1 MVSIKEVAQ
10 HAGVAISTVSK
21 VIKGYPN
28 ISEETKAKVQKAI
41 KELNYIPNSI
51 AAALSS
57 KQTARVAL
65 ILDPK
70 RQTQAIDQVCMQY
83 LMGALDKAKEI
94 GLEVVTIFES
104 MIADMPTDELMN
116 YLRSMG
122 ISGIIIYG
130 MSKEDAFL
138 HKLIEEQAFSCVVID
153 VPIVNERTTSVSIDH
168 EQAQYDVAK
177 RTIQDDHCKRV
188 LYISG
193 RADGYVTEQR
203 LRGMNRLVDEWKLEM
218 QVRTGGF
225 SELTARNVALECA
238 KDADVIV
245 CASDLMAIG
254 AMNALIDMDIF
265 RPVCGFD
272 GITLMGYVGKQM
284 NTIKQDFYAISS
296 RAMQELHLLMNGA
309 KGTAVTMPHEIV
321 KMYYKDIIC

>member
-1 MVSIKEVAQ
+1 MVSIKEVAKR
-10 HAGVAISTVSK
+10 AGVAISTVSK

-28 ISEETKAKVQKAI
+28 ISDETKAKVQKAI

-83 LMGALDKAKEI
+83 LMGALDKAKEL

-104 MIADMPTDELMN
+104 MIAEMSTDEIMN

-138 HKLIEEQAFSCVVID
+138 HKLIDEQAFSCVVID
-153 VPIVNERTTSVSIDH
+153 VPVVNERTTSVSIDH

-177 RTIQDDHCKRV
+177 KTVQDDECKRV
-188 LYISG
+188 LYIAG
-193 RADGYVTEQR
+193 REDGYVTEQR
-203 LRGMNRLVDEWKLEM
+203 LNGMQRLVDDLELTM
-218 QVRTGGF
+218 LVKQGDF
-225 SELTARNVALECA
+225 SELAARNVALEYA
-238 KDADVIV
+238 KDVDVIV

-296 RAMQELHLLMNGA
+296 RAMQELQLLMNGEQG
-309 KGTAVTMPHEIV
+309 KAVVMPHEIV